1 MLSRRLPPLVATTL
15 LLGAIGSLSC
25 SKETASPPK
34 GERPLA
40 SPSTGPQTVA
50 TPVPPPTRT
59 ALPDGLVD
67 QPYQAKVP
75 PDGGAPSTWGLSA
88 GHLPDGLDL
97 GVASGRITGTPRK
110 VGTFEFTVERRDN
123 ATARTAREDLS
134 IRIMAGRVASA
145 TRWSG
150 TYEYRLD
157 QRVPAGQQLSTARV
171 TIRLAEDAS
180 GVLKGTA
187 DGPVT
192 ADLFLSNCQSRTVR
206 PAQLHAE
213 LAGTRTPARMD
224 LHPVSQTYGPIQ
236 ISPCYGRTPGVIGG
250 GRIYK
255 MEEALKTLTSQ
266 DGREYR
272 FHGRRTYPSGPSSFT
287 VTHDIVLRREP

>member
-1 MLSRRLPPLVATTL
+1 MAATL

-25 SKETASPPK
+25 SKETAPPPR
-34 GERPLA
+34 GERPIA
-40 SPSTGPQTVA
+40 SPSTAPPTVA
-50 TPVPPPTRT
+50 SPGPPPTRT
-59 ALPDGLVD
+59 TLPDGVVD

-75 PDGGAPSTWGLSA
+75 PDGAPPSTWGLSA
-88 GHLPDGLDL
+88 GQLPDGLDL
-97 GVASGRITGTPRK
+97 GAANGRITGTPRK
-110 VGTFEFTVERRDN
+110 LGTFEFTVERRDN

-134 IRIMAGRVASA
+134 IRIVAGRVASA

-213 LAGTRTPARMD
+213 LAGTRTPTRMD

-255 MEEALKTLTSQ
+255 MEDALKTLTSQ

-272 FHGRRTYPSGPSSFT
+272 FHDRRTYPSGPSSFT